1 MQETDVA
8 IVGAGPAG
16 LAAAREASQAGA
28 KVVLIDQYLRPGG
41 QYFRQLPPGFTGNSR
56 PDWGEDE
63 EKGSLL
69 LQGTTSER
77 IELLTDTVA
86 FSIYGDKTLALAR
99 QNHFFQLR
107 AQKLILATG
116 AYERPVPFPGWT
128 LPGVLSAG
136 AMQTLVKIQRVLPG
150 RRIVVA
156 GAGPLLYVVA
166 AMLVDA
172 GADVGAVVD
181 AARLRRGWRQIPRLW
196 RHWQP
201 LLQGMEYLKQLRDA
215 GVPVLTGHTILRAEG
230 EEKVQRAVIVEVDN
244 EWRPVPG
251 TERSYDLDALCV
263 SFGFLPSTELAR
275 LAGCNVVYRP
285 DLGGFVPEHNQEME
299 TSLAGVFVAGEVA
312 GIGGA
317 GIAMVQGRIAGIVAA
332 RQLGHIN
339 ADAAEEQLASAR
351 KELAGLETFREAMNE
366 MVGLRPAV
374 WELMQDDTI
383 VCRCQEVTKAE
394 LRDAARASTLSA
406 REVKLRTWAGM
417 GPCQGRFCGDV
428 ILRIMAEEKGVAID
442 QIPAPRVRPPVH
454 TVPLAALAQELE
466 ESDEGE

>member
-1 MQETDVA
+1 MRETDVA

-41 QYFRQLPPGFTGNSR
+41 QYFRQLPPGFTGNGR

-63 EKGSLL
+63 EKGRRLL
-69 LQGTTSER
+69 EGTTSEG
-77 IELLTDTVA
+77 IELLTDTVV

-99 QNHFFQLR
+99 QDHFFQLR

-172 GADVGAVVD
+172 GAEVGAVVD
-181 AARLRRGWRQIPRLW
+181 AARLRGGWRQIPRLW
-196 RHWQP
+196 HHWQP
-201 LLQGMEYLKQLRDA
+201 LLRGMEYLKQLRDA

-230 EEKVQRAVIVEVDN
+230 EGKVQRAVIVEVDN
-244 EWRPVPG
+244 EWRTVPG

-275 LAGCNVVYRP
+275 LAGCDVVYRP
-285 DLGGFVPEHNQEME
+285 ELGGFVPEHNQEME

-317 GIAMVQGRIAGIVAA
+317 GIAMVQGRIAGLAAA
-332 RQLGHIN
+332 RQLGRIDAN
-339 ADAAEEQLASAR
+339 AAEKQSAAAR
-351 KELAGLETFREAMNE
+351 KELAGLEKFREAMTE
-366 MVGLRPAV
+366 MVGLRPGI
-374 WELMQDDTI
+374 WDLMQDDTI
-383 VCRCQEVTKAE
+383 VCRCHEVTKAE
-394 LRDAARASTLSA
+394 LREAARASTLSA

-417 GPCQGRFCGDV
+417 GPCQGRFCADV
-428 ILRIMAEEKGVAID
+428 ILHIMAEEKGVAID
-442 QIPAPRVRPPVH
+442 QIPTPRVRPPVH
-454 TVPLAALAQELE
+454 TVPLAALAQERE
-466 ESDEGE
+466 E